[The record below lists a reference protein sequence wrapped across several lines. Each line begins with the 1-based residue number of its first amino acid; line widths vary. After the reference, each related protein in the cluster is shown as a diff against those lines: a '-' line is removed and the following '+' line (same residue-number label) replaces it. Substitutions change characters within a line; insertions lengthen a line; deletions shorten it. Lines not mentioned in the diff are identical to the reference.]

1 MRRNA
6 LPHRS
11 FYLFLSSQTK
21 SFFKYPGQFKFL
33 KTHSAQNFLT
43 IPLPTPTTKQ
53 TFAFTTKTKESFNSI
68 DMNTNKTLKEEA
80 LHYHAKG
87 RPGKIEVIPTKET
100 ATQRDLTLAYSPG
113 VAEPCLEIAAD
124 PESVYKYTAKGNL
137 VAVISNGTAVLGL
150 GDIGPAAGKPVME
163 GKGLL
168 FKIYADIDVFDIE
181 LNTKDVDEFVRTVKI
196 LEPTFGGVNL
206 EDISAPECF
215 EIEER
220 LKAELNIPVMHD
232 DQHGTAIISAAALLN
247 ALEIV
252 GKDIDKVK
260 IVVNGAGASAISCS
274 KLYHSLGAKKENM
287 FMFDSKGLIH
297 PSRTN
302 LDGKKSEFANANAP
316 ATTTLA
322 DALVGADVFI
332 GLSKGNVL
340 NQDMVKSMAKDCIVF
355 AMANPTPEISY
366 EEASAARE
374 DIIIA
379 TGRSDYPNQVNNVLG
394 FPYIFRGA
402 LDVRS
407 KEINEEM
414 KLAAVR
420 ALAALAKK
428 PVPDI
433 VNMAYGKDNMVFG
446 REYIIPKP
454 TDPRLLTA
462 VAPAVA
468 KAAMDAGVAK
478 YPIKDWDAYET
489 QLSKRLGLDNTLTK
503 AIINQAKRRP
513 KRVVLADAENLAVLK
528 AAQQVQEERIATPIL
543 LGNVKKIKQLIHD
556 NHLQLKNVSIIDP
569 MHPHDAAEQA
579 QLERFGDALFEK
591 RQRKGFNKAE
601 AHAVM
606 RRRSYYG
613 AMMVELGEA
622 DAMVGGMTRNYPDT
636 LRPAL
641 QVIGRQPGV
650 NKISGMYILMS
661 RFGPLFLADTTVNF
675 NPSADDIVEIA
686 EQAAKEVEKFNIK
699 PRIALLTYSNFG
711 TANGEDALKMR
722 EAVSKLRAKHPKM
735 VVDGEMQAHL
745 PFDRELLTENH
756 PFCDLAEDGANILIF
771 PNLSASNIAYN
782 LVKEVADIEKIGPV
796 LLGLKKPAH
805 VLQLGSTTREIVN
818 MIAIAVV
825 DAQMNK

>member
-1 MRRNA
+1 M
-6 LPHRS
+6 S
-11 FYLFLSSQTK
+11 TK
-21 SFFKYPGQFKFL
+21 
-33 KTHSAQNFLT
+33 
-43 IPLPTPTTKQ
+43 
-53 TFAFTTKTKESFNSI
+53 
-68 DMNTNKTLKEEA
+68 KTLKEDA

-113 VAEPCLEIAAD
+113 VAEPCLAIAEN
-124 PESVYKYTAKGNL
+124 PEDVYKYTAKGNL

-150 GDIGPAAGKPVME
+150 GDIGPAASKPVME

-181 LNTKDVDEFVRTVKI
+181 LDTKDVEEFIRTVKI

-220 LKAELNIPVMHD
+220 LKAEMNIPVMHD

-252 GKDIDKVK
+252 EKDIATAK
-260 IVVNGAGASAISCS
+260 IVINGAGASAISCTR
-274 KLYHSLGAKKENM
+274 LYCSLGAQKENI

-302 LDGKKSEFANANAP
+302 LDGKKREFANDKAGVD
-316 ATTTLA
+316 TTLA
-322 DALVGADVFI
+322 DALVGADVFV

-340 NQDMVKSMAKDCIVF
+340 TQEMIKPMAKDCIIF
-355 AMANPTPEISY
+355 AMANPTPEIAY
-366 EEASAARE
+366 EEAMAARQ
-374 DIIIA
+374 DIIFA

-407 KEINEEM
+407 KVINEEM

-420 ALAALAKK
+420 ALADLAKK
-428 PVPDI
+428 PVPDM
-433 VNMAYGKDNMVFG
+433 VNMAYGKDNLVFG

-454 TDPRLLTA
+454 VDPRLLTT

-468 KAAMDAGVAK
+468 RAAMETNVAK
-478 YPIKDWDAYET
+478 FPIQDWAAYET
-489 QLSKRLGLDNTLTK
+489 ELSKRLGLDNTLSRAIVNK
-503 AIINQAKRRP
+503 AKQNP

-528 AAQQVQEERIATPIL
+528 AAQQVKDEGIATPIL
-543 LGNVKKIKQLIHD
+543 LGNVEKIEKLVQENQLDLSGIE
-556 NHLQLKNVSIIDP
+556 IINP
-569 MHPHDAAEQA
+569 MLPQTEADKARLTA
-579 QLERFGDALFEK
+579 FGDAFFDK
-591 RQRKGFNKAE
+591 RKRKGFNKAE
-601 AHAVM
+601 AHDM
-606 RRRSYYG
+606 IRRRAYFG
-613 AMMVELGEA
+613 AMMVDSGAA
-622 DAMVGGMTRNYPDT
+622 DTMIGGMTRNYPDT
-636 LRPAL
+636 IRPAL
-641 QVIGRQPGV
+641 QVIGRQEGV
-650 NKISGMYILMS
+650 KKVSGMYVLMS

-675 NPSADDIVEIA
+675 NPSADEIVEIA
-686 EQAAKEVEKFNIK
+686 ELAAKEVEKFNIK

-711 TANGEDALKMR
+711 STEGEDALKMR
-722 EAVSKLRAKHPKM
+722 KAVEMLKARNPKM
-735 VVDGEMQAHL
+735 IVDGEMQAHL
-745 PFDRELLTENH
+745 PFDTALLKANH
-756 PFCDLAEDGANILIF
+756 PFSDLADGRANVLIF

-782 LVKEVADIEKIGPV
+782 LVKEVAGIEKIGPV
-796 LLGLKKPAH
+796 LLGLKKPIH

-825 DAQMNK
+825 DAQK